1 MKKEDL
7 KYGNV
12 IENRRGDK
20 YLIGYDKRLRNL
32 TRVGYVNID
41 DYDENLKCIYYP
53 NFLYPELD
61 IVKVYED
68 YTLTKVLW
76 ERKEKLKIVLTE
88 GGNAILRSLPKK
100 FKYIARDKNGDLWI
114 YKCPV
119 EKHTNTWDI
128 PDECSAYDMIE
139 ITVFSHLFPFIKW
152 EDEEAYSIEELLNE

>member
-1 MKKEDL
+1 MKKQDL

-20 YLIGYDKRLRNL
+20 YLIGYDKRLLNL

-68 YTLTKVLW
+68 YTCQEVLW
-76 ERKEKLKIVLTE
+76 ERKEKPKIVLTKNE
-88 GGNAILRSLPKK
+88 KKILKLIPKK
-100 FKYIARDKNGDLWI
+100 YKYIVRDKTGELFCYECEPKRHDTVWMPTNGSNCGDL
-114 YKCPV
+114 C
-119 EKHTNTWDI
+119 
-128 PDECSAYDMIE
+128 
-139 ITVFSHLFPFIKW
+139 VFRDYFQFIKW
-152 EDEEAYSIEELLNE
+152 SDEEPYSIKELLNE

>member
-53 NFLYPELD
+53 NFLCPELD

-68 YTLTKVLW
+68 YTCQEVLW
-76 ERKEKLKIVLTE
+76 ERKDKPVLTE
-88 GGNAILRSLPKK
+88 DEKTILKNLPKK
-100 FKYIARDKNGDLWI
+100 FKYIARDKNGNLWI
-114 YKCPV
+114 YEIPV
-119 EKHTNTWDI
+119 EKHTSVWEMSN
-128 PDECSAYDMIE
+128 ECKRSDVLDFEAFE
-139 ITVFSHLFPFIKW
+139 HLFQFIKW
-152 EDEEAYSIEELLNE
+152 EDEEPYSIKELLNDK